1 MISSRESN
9 RKYTELIL
17 TLKDTVKYLIKYVHS
32 DGNRS
37 SSTKNRLVPNKGN
50 NDSKKKYNDDDDLNR
65 SVVWKNEVGDNDDD
79 DIDDDSILNEKNE
92 FVNKTCEIIEKMF
105 IEGIKIIEFQNQ
117 IPLWGLFEQLDLLS
131 NNDPSI
137 YPSLRSNMDI
147 ISSHHEFLRIPI
159 AKARAMIR
167 QCLNCHCIDDM
178 VSCVVKHPQLVSH
191 FYYRHSI
198 FHSKEDTNIFVSSPS
213 FIHNLC
219 LILILQMICA
229 SYIISSYKVML

>member
-1 MISSRESN
+1 MMISSRESN

-32 DGNRS
+32 NGNRS
-37 SSTKNRLVPNKGN
+37 SSTKNRLVPNKVN
-50 NDSKKKYNDDDDLNR
+50 NDWNR
-65 SVVWKNEVGDNDDD
+65 SVGWEDEGGDN
-79 DIDDDSILNEKNE
+79 DDSILNEKNE
-92 FVNKTCEIIEKMF
+92 FVNKTCEIIEKIF
-105 IEGIKIIEFQNQ
+105 IEGIKIVEFQNQ

-213 FIHNLC
+213 FINNLC
-219 LILILQMICA
+219 FILILQK
-229 SYIISSYKVML
+229 YHIII

>member
-1 MISSRESN
+1 MMISSRESN

-32 DGNRS
+32 NGNRS
-37 SSTKNRLVPNKGN
+37 SSTKNRLVPNKVN
-50 NDSKKKYNDDDDLNR
+50 SDCKDNNDDDRNI
-65 SVVWKNEVGDNDDD
+65 SVVWKDEGDDDDD

-137 YPSLRSNMDI
+137 YPFLRSNMDI

-213 FIHNLC
+213 FLNNLC
-219 LILILQMICA
+219 FILILQMICA
-229 SYIISSYKVML
+229 SNIISSYTINL

>member
-1 MISSRESN
+1 MMMSRESN

-17 TLKDTVKYLIKYVHS
+17 TLQDTVKYLIKYVHS
-32 DGNRS
+32 NGNRTS
-37 SSTKNRLVPNKGN
+37 SSKSRLVPNS
-50 NDSKKKYNDDDDLNR
+50 NDCNKSNSSNKNDDRKR
-65 SVVWKNEVGDNDDD
+65 SVDGENID

-92 FVNKTCEIIEKMF
+92 FVNKTCEIIEKIF
-105 IEGIKIIEFQNQ
+105 IEGIKIVEFQNQ

-131 NNDPSI
+131 NNDSSI

-147 ISSHHEFLRIPI
+147 ISSHHEYLRIPI

-167 QCLNCHCIDDM
+167 QCLNCHCMDDM

-198 FHSKEDTNIFVSSPS
+198 FHSKEDSNIFVSPLSC
-213 FIHNLC
+213 INNLC
-219 LILILQMICA
+219 LILILHMMFT
-229 SYIISSYKVML
+229 SYIIS